1 MRLSAGVCC
10 SLLLSVSALGGRV
23 DAAEV
28 APVDFSLDYRAAD
41 GCPNAA
47 AFLSALQERLP
58 GARRLAT
65 GESRERIPRLR
76 VELRAAGG
84 SEISEIAGD
93 LPDGT
98 RFQRRMV
105 GARCADAM
113 QSMAVIAAMALDDNL
128 RRATDSAPSAPG
140 DAAPPRKIATPEPA
154 PGIAAAAR
162 PVAVTARH
170 AASTSSNVPS
180 QAGWQWATVAAAGIE
195 GGVAPNVA
203 PAFALGLEL
212 ADSTP
217 RGFAPS
223 VRLSGLLAQ
232 SPARHVAP
240 ADVRFRLLAARL
252 DLCPIQARG
261 SGLAATA
268 CAEVDLGQL
277 RGSAEHVPSAQPQ
290 TMLWFGLGL
299 VGRARVALTSRF
311 ALELGASGRVL
322 PVHDHFILKPAR
334 PLFEVPIITGD
345 LLVGLAYSWR

>member
-1 MRLSAGVCC
+1 
-10 SLLLSVSALGGRV
+10 
-23 DAAEV
+23 
-28 APVDFSLDYRAAD
+28 VDFSLDYRAAD

-47 AFLSALQERLP
+47 AFLSALRERLP

-65 GESRERIPRLR
+65 SESRERIPRLR
-76 VELRAAGG
+76 VELRAAER
-84 SEISEIAGD
+84 SEISEIVGD

-98 RFQRRMV
+98 RFQRRVV

-113 QSMAVIAAMALDDNL
+113 QSMAVIAAMALDDNQ
-128 RRATDSAPSAPG
+128 RRATDAVPSAPG
-140 DAAPPRKIATPEPA
+140 SAAPPRRIATPEPA
-154 PGIAAAAR
+154 PAIAAAAR
-162 PVAVTARH
+162 PVAVTARPI
-170 AASTSSNVPS
+170 AVTPSNVS
-180 QAGWQWATVAAAGIE
+180 SHASWQWATVAATGVE

-212 ADSTP
+212 ADSTA

-223 VRLSGLLAQ
+223 VRLSGLFAQ
-232 SPARHVAP
+232 SPTRHVAP

-252 DLCPIQARG
+252 DLCPIHARG

-277 RGSAEHVPSAQPQ
+277 RGSAEHVPSAQAQ
-290 TMLWFGLGL
+290 TMLWLGLGL
-299 VGRARVALTSRF
+299 VGRARVALTSRL

-322 PVHDHFILKPAR
+322 PSHDHFILKPAQS
-334 PLFEVPIITGD
+334 LFEVPIIAGD